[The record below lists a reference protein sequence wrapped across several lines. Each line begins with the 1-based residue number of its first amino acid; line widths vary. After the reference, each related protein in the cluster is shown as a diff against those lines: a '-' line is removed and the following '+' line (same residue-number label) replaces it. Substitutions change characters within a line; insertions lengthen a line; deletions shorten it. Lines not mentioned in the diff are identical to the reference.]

1 MKIDITNITSN
12 TVATWSGAAGS
23 AGGGDAHCSCRFGD
37 DCTLKSDYLYVQFR
51 SYLGEALRAV
61 LVAEVRAARV
71 ISCHPPDRRPA
82 HLPSG
87 CDAVKASLRSVSG
100 GRVSVILG
108 GPPEGDT
115 DSASAF

>member
-1 MKIDITNITSN
+1 M
-12 TVATWSGAAGS
+12 
-23 AGGGDAHCSCRFGD
+23 
-37 DCTLKSDYLYVQFR
+37 
-51 SYLGEALRAV
+51 

-115 DSASAF
+115 DSASSSARLLTAFKSCLLLSTRPACTRLQTFRC